1 MRLVVLGSSGTHVGR
16 DRRCSG
22 YLVEHDGTRLVLDLG
37 NGALG
42 TLQQV
47 CDVAAVDAV
56 VLSHLH
62 PDHVVDVYSLYYALR
77 FHRDGQRSVPVLAP
91 GGAREHLAQLL
102 GDDSLFGEVCRF
114 RAVAPGDSAG
124 VGGLR
129 LTFSAAAH
137 PVPAL
142 ATRVEA
148 ADGRVVAY
156 TGDSGPT
163 DALVACAADADLLV
177 ADASWL
183 ERDGPYPPDVHMTG
197 AQAGRLAAVSGA
209 RRLLVTHVFPAID
222 PAEVAAEAAAV
233 YDGEVLVAVD
243 GQEVLL

>member
-1 MRLVVLGSSGTHVGR
+1 
-16 DRRCSG
+16 
-22 YLVEHDGTRLVLDLG
+22 
-37 NGALG
+37 GALG

-77 FHRDGQRSVPVLAP
+77 FHRDGQRSVPALAP
-91 GGAREHLAQLL
+91 RGAREHLAQLL

-163 DALVACAADADLLV
+163 DALVACAADA
-177 ADASWL
+177 
-183 ERDGPYPPDVHMTG
+183 
-197 AQAGRLAAVSGA
+197 
-209 RRLLVTHVFPAID
+209 
-222 PAEVAAEAAAV
+222 
-233 YDGEVLVAVD
+233 
-243 GQEVLL
+243 